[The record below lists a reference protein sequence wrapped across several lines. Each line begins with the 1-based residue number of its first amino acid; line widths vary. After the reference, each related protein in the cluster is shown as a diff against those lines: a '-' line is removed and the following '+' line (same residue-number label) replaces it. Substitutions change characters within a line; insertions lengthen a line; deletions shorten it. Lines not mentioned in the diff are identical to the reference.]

1 MTSHDALPM
10 PLVEQAL
17 DRMGLEAMPTEDP
30 EGLTVLYRA
39 WCRSVPFD
47 NTQKLIALH
56 GQGGYGALPGMD
68 AGDFLRT
75 WLRHGTGGTCF
86 PSANAL
92 HELALSCG
100 FDSRVVLGSMW
111 DMGMPTHGTTVV
123 DIEGSSWL
131 IDSSM
136 LTDVPLQLA
145 EQTLTSIDHPVHAS
159 TAEPVEEGW
168 LLHFSAPY
176 ADDLRIPCR
185 TLSPST
191 VDQATLVER
200 FEASRESSPFNSS
213 PSTRRNDD
221 AGVISYGGG
230 KRYRRTVAGVEVSDL
245 TGDELSIALVEE
257 LGLSEEI
264 VQRLAEVLD
273 GDTTA

>member
-1 MTSHDALPM
+1 MTGSEGLPM
-10 PLVEQAL
+10 DLVEQTL
-17 DRMGLEAMPTEDP
+17 DRMGLEATPTRDP

-39 WCRSVPFD
+39 WCRGVPFD
-47 NTQKLIALH
+47 NTLKLIALH
-56 GQGGYGALPGMD
+56 GEDAEPALPGMD
-68 AGDFLRT
+68 AEEFLRT

-92 HELALSCG
+92 HELARSCG
-100 FDSRVVLGSMW
+100 FDSRVVVGSMW
-111 DMGMPTHGTTVV
+111 DMGTPTHGTTVV
-123 DIEGSSWL
+123 DLEGTSWL

-136 LTDVPLQLA
+136 LTDEPLELA
-145 EQTLTSIDHPVHAS
+145 GRTATAIDHPVHAS

-168 LLHFSAPY
+168 LLQFSAPY

-185 TLSPST
+185 TLSPSA
-191 VDQATLVER
+191 VDHSTLVER

-230 KRYRRTVAGVEVSDL
+230 KRYRRTAAGVEESDL
-245 TGDELSIALVEE
+245 DGNELSSALVEE

-264 VQRLAEVLD
+264 VQRLSEVLA
-273 GDTTA
+273 GGTTP

>member
-1 MTSHDALPM
+1 
-10 PLVEQAL
+10 
-17 DRMGLEAMPTEDP
+17 
-30 EGLTVLYRA
+30 
-39 WCRSVPFD
+39 
-47 NTQKLIALH
+47 
-56 GQGGYGALPGMD
+56 
-68 AGDFLRT
+68 
-75 WLRHGTGGTCF
+75 
-86 PSANAL
+86 
-92 HELALSCG
+92 
-100 FDSRVVLGSMW
+100 
-111 DMGMPTHGTTVV
+111 
-123 DIEGSSWL
+123 
-131 IDSSM
+131 
-136 LTDVPLQLA
+136 
-145 EQTLTSIDHPVHAS
+145 VHAS

-176 ADDLRIPCR
+176 ANDLRIPCR

-191 VDQATLVER
+191 VDQATQVER
-200 FEASRESSPFNSS
+200 FEASRESSPFNIS

-230 KRYRRTVAGVEVSDL
+230 KRYRRTVAGVEESDL